1 MKRLEGLKAWRR
13 GTGRPEGLKAWR
25 LGGLKR
31 EPSRLRQ
38 ARLPAFRPSS
48 LQAFFLMLIG
58 ATTRVLACPICFQVE
73 EGPVTA
79 GVRAAVVV
87 LIGVTVGVLAGFG
100 VFVGRFVV
108 RSHAVRPGSE
118 GADTVEK
125 RPVPLCR

>member
-1 MKRLEGLKAWRR
+1 MK
-13 GTGRPEGLKAWR
+13 
-25 LGGLKR
+25 
-31 EPSRLRQ
+31 
-38 ARLPAFRPSS
+38 
-48 LQAFFLMLIG
+48 AFFLMVIG
-58 ATTRVLACPICFQVE
+58 TTTPLFACPICFQVE

-100 VFVGRFVV
+100 VFVARFVA
-108 RSHAVRPGSE
+108 RSNALRPGSE